1 MKKIFDDQRTALFEL
16 SSKKAFRF
24 MKLACLLLLV
34 TIFIAFGSET
44 NLSAKGKETTALLQQ
59 ITVTGT
65 ITDAATG
72 NPLPGA
78 AIIIQGTTTGTSTDA
93 NGRYSL
99 PCPANATL
107 VISFIGYQEQTIQVN
122 NRSEINI
129 TLLEAITQLN
139 EVVAVGYRTVEKG
152 RLTGS
157 VSTVSGEAIA
167 AAPTLDIVRSL
178 QGKMAGLKIVDM
190 GGEPGLS
197 DVSYLIRGKH
207 TLGSNSP
214 LIVINGIPRG
224 ESSLVELNPNDIASV
239 TVLKDASAAI
249 YGARAA
255 NGVILVETKT
265 GEKGNAEITLNSTLG
280 IATFS
285 RIPKLMSSYQ
295 FCTYRNELDEG
306 YGRPKPWTEQDLQ
319 LFKDGTDPIMH
330 PNTDWYK
337 DIYADYTPHIR
348 HDISA
353 RGGTENVLYFLSGE
367 YVHEGSQ
374 YRSGDMYY
382 NRYQI
387 RSNIS
392 AQVSKYVNVGFD
404 LLGRV
409 RLNHGPRYRSWYE
422 ITQVKPYDVATYP
435 NGLPGYGIA
444 GINHHVM
451 TSDLAGWENNG
462 YKEFESKLYGSINLD
477 WITKGLAV
485 NGYASYD
492 FRLYQYEYFQNPYD
506 VYNYNPLTK
515 EYDNLAG
522 YGEVRELYKED
533 GLNRGELYN
542 VSLNYKRSFGEHR
555 VSAFVAYEQNEG
567 FSESLSAYRRDLVSP
582 NIVELFSGSTN
593 QWSNDGSASE
603 SGRVN
608 YFGSV
613 SYDFMRKY
621 LLDFTLRRDGSY
633 NFAKKGRWGI
643 FPSASVGWTISE
655 EPFMDFTRSW
665 LDNLKIRT
673 SLGQMGNDNVSSFQY
688 MLKYDMSSYYIFGET
703 PTRYDGFVQSNVP
716 NPDITWETST
726 NMNVG
731 LDAILFKQ
739 KLSMNIDYFY
749 EWRRDILIVRNAS
762 VPTYTGLSL
771 PAENLGKV
779 DNQGFE
785 YQVDFKNKAG
795 NFWYNIGGNIA
806 YTRSKIVYMDESK
819 DIPEYQK
826 REGYPLDS
834 YLTYKT
840 NGLFNTQ
847 AELDDPNNYK
857 ITSGG
862 YTQTL
867 GDVIYIDV
875 DKSGTITSLDQ
886 YRRRTSATPE
896 IQFGINAAVSYKG
909 LALLAFFQG
918 SARSEIF
925 HRWSGII
932 TNFNVPDYLFTE
944 RWTPENPDA
953 KYPRAFPGAWSCNT
967 RSSDFWIYDNSFV
980 SLRNLNLSYDLP
992 SKWMSKISFKGIQV
1006 YMKASNVWTIWDGIS
1021 ARTGKKYYSPE
1032 LGAQGAT
1039 YNPDYYYPQQSI
1051 VTFGLQV
1058 VL

>member
-1 MKKIFDDQRTALFEL
+1 
-16 SSKKAFRF
+16 
-24 MKLACLLLLV
+24 
-34 TIFIAFGSET
+34 
-44 NLSAKGKETTALLQQ
+44 
-59 ITVTGT
+59 
-65 ITDAATG
+65 
-72 NPLPGA
+72 
-78 AIIIQGTTTGTSTDA
+78 
-93 NGRYSL
+93 
-99 PCPANATL
+99 
-107 VISFIGYQEQTIQVN
+107 
-122 NRSEINI
+122 
-129 TLLEAITQLN
+129 
-139 EVVAVGYRTVEKG
+139 
-152 RLTGS
+152 
-157 VSTVSGEAIA
+157 
-167 AAPTLDIVRSL
+167 
-178 QGKMAGLKIVDM
+178 
-190 GGEPGLS
+190 
-197 DVSYLIRGKH
+197 
-207 TLGSNSP
+207 
-214 LIVINGIPRG
+214 
-224 ESSLVELNPNDIASV
+224 
-239 TVLKDASAAI
+239 
-249 YGARAA
+249 
-255 NGVILVETKT
+255 
-265 GEKGNAEITLNSTLG
+265 
-280 IATFS
+280 
-285 RIPKLMSSYQ
+285 
-295 FCTYRNELDEG
+295 
-306 YGRPKPWTEQDLQ
+306 
-319 LFKDGTDPIMH
+319 
-330 PNTDWYK
+330 
-337 DIYADYTPHIR
+337 
-348 HDISA
+348 
-353 RGGTENVLYFLSGE
+353 
-367 YVHEGSQ
+367 
-374 YRSGDMYY
+374 
-382 NRYQI
+382 
-387 RSNIS
+387 
-392 AQVSKYVNVGFD
+392 
-404 LLGRV
+404 
-409 RLNHGPRYRSWYE
+409 
-422 ITQVKPYDVATYP
+422 
-435 NGLPGYGIA
+435 
-444 GINHHVM
+444 
-451 TSDLAGWENNG
+451 
-462 YKEFESKLYGSINLD
+462 
-477 WITKGLAV
+477 
-485 NGYASYD
+485 
-492 FRLYQYEYFQNPYD
+492 
-506 VYNYNPLTK
+506 
-515 EYDNLAG
+515 
-522 YGEVRELYKED
+522 
-533 GLNRGELYN
+533 
-542 VSLNYKRSFGEHR
+542 
-555 VSAFVAYEQNEG
+555 
-567 FSESLSAYRRDLVSP
+567 
-582 NIVELFSGSTN
+582 
-593 QWSNDGSASE
+593 
-603 SGRVN
+603 
-608 YFGSV
+608 
-613 SYDFMRKY
+613 
-621 LLDFTLRRDGSY
+621 
-633 NFAKKGRWGI
+633 
-643 FPSASVGWTISE
+643 
-655 EPFMDFTRSW
+655 
-665 LDNLKIRT
+665 
-673 SLGQMGNDNVSSFQY
+673 MGNDNVSSFQY